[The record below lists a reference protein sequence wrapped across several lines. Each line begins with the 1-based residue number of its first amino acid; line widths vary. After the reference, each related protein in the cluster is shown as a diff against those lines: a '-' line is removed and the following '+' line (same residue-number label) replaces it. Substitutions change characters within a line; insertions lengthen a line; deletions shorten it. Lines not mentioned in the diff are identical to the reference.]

1 MTARFP
7 YPNIPRRS
15 YGSTS
20 PYIVVRQP
28 FTGEC
33 RREAVETLGLAM
45 NAWIRPDITVLAQA
59 FVVDAF
65 GQAIVITRNSNVDG
79 PTQDQFAM
87 TEEAERVLEWVFPG
101 EEAITEMSL
110 AAIER
115 DVLVYGWST

>member
-45 NAWIRPDITVLAQA
+45 NAWIRPDITVLAQ
-59 FVVDAF
+59 
-65 GQAIVITRNSNVDG
+65 G
-79 PTQDQFAM
+79 
-87 TEEAERVLEWVFPG
+87 PG
-101 EEAITEMSL
+101 EGGGMQERRYPVL
-110 AAIER
+110 AGSEIGRAH
-115 DVLVYGWST
+115 V